1 MGSVGN
7 GAGPA
12 RRRDGDPT
20 ARMAARL
27 AGRRGGARFIAGGL
41 PAARPEWP
49 GARRLPRHRARYV
62 DCPSNSLGVVQKV
75 CTCKPGFLI
84 FCTRKRAASQP
95 MSNMSTS
102 TAVRRGMSSWEKG

>member
-1 MGSVGN
+1 MGRKAPPSGRAGRGASVR
-7 GAGPA
+7 GAA
-12 RRRDGDPT
+12 RR
-20 ARMAARL
+20 A
-27 AGRRGGARFIAGGL
+27 AGRRAFHCWRAAGS
-41 PAARPEWP
+41 PPRMA